1 METIIF
7 PIMTAHDIECRP
19 NKVTATSV
27 NLLLY
32 KDARV
37 DMRILDTFIGPYDW
51 QREHKELK
59 GVIYCGVSL
68 RHPKTG
74 EWLTKWDA
82 GKESKQEAEKGEAS
96 DSFKRACVNWGIG
109 RELYTAP
116 TIWVDLKQGETYT
129 EKGNLYLSYNVKFS
143 VSEIEYNKNRE
154 ITLLVIVDQNGA
166 ERYRW
171 ENGKKK
177 TARKPAPQPAAQPAP
192 TPKAETQAEPQAEPH
207 PLLKE
212 IAGLDVVSAAHIAA
226 SYIEKCQ
233 TLDEI
238 RALYKAIKDDK
249 DLYSLVE
256 TKKKKKKQSI
266 ITQQTK

>member
-1 METIIF
+1 METINF
-7 PIMTAHDIECRP
+7 PIMGAHDIECRP
-19 NKVTATSV
+19 NKVTAKSA

-32 KDARV
+32 KNARI

-116 TIWVDLKQGETYT
+116 TIWVDLKQDETYA
-129 EKGNLYLSYNVKFS
+129 EGKNVYLSYNVKFS
-143 VSEIEYNKNRE
+143 VSEIEYNDNRE
-154 ITLLVIVDQNGA
+154 ISLLVIVDQTGA

-177 TARKPAPQPAAQPAP
+177 TTRKPTPQPTPQPAPAP
-192 TPKAETQAEPQAEPH
+192 VTNVTFAEMSVEDAMAAIDATINQDA
-207 PLLKE
+207 LKK
-212 IAGLDVVSAAHIAA
+212 IM
-226 SYIEKCQ
+226 
-233 TLDEI
+233 
-238 RALYKAIKDDK
+238 IKMQSENA
-249 DLYSLVE
+249 DLYNIVYNHAMNRYNLMN
-256 TKKKKKKQSI
+256 K
-266 ITQQTK
+266 